1 MSVLELKAQLES
13 QQAAPEA
20 ELPEIELITEDG
32 IPLESAWHR
41 AQINLLIE
49 SMQHYWRDRKDYYAG
64 GNMFLYYSLEQARR
78 RYYRGPDFFV
88 VRGVDGTRPRKAWIV
103 WEEEGRYPDLII
115 ELISPTS
122 AELDRVLKK
131 QLYAEVFRTPEY
143 FWYDPA
149 ACELQGWHLTNSHYE
164 PLLPDERGLLWSRV
178 LELHLGLWEG
188 VYQGEASTWVRFYD
202 AQGKLVLLPEEELAL
217 YLEAERRRAER
228 LAQKLRELGIEP
240 DTI

>member
-1 MSVLELKAQLES
+1 MSVRELRAQLEAW
-13 QQAAPEA
+13 QNAPEA
-20 ELPEIELITEDG
+20 ELPVIHLITEDE

-49 SMQHYWRDRKDYYAG
+49 SLRHYWRDRRDYYVG

-88 VRGVDGTRPRKAWIV
+88 VKGVEGARPRQAWIV

-115 ELISPTS
+115 ELISPAS

-149 ACELQGWHLTNSHYE
+149 TRELQGWHLCNTHYE
-164 PLLPDERGLLWSRV
+164 PLLPNAQGLIWSRV

-188 VYQGEASTWVRFYD
+188 IYQGEAGTWVRFYD
-202 AQGKLVLLPEEELAL
+202 AEGNLVPLPEEELARL
-217 YLEAERRRAER
+217 LEAERQRAER
-228 LAQKLRELGIEP
+228 LAQKLRELGVEP
-240 DTI
+240 E

>member
-1 MSVLELKAQLES
+1 MSVLELRAQLES
-13 QQAAPEA
+13 WQTASEA
-20 ELPEIELITEDG
+20 ELPTVDLITEDG

-49 SMQHYWRDRKDYYAG
+49 SLRHHWRDRQDYYVG

-88 VRGVDGTRPRKAWIV
+88 VKGVDGTRPRDAWIV
-103 WEEEGRYPDLII
+103 WEEEGRYPDLIL

-122 AELDRVLKK
+122 AELDRVVKK

-143 FWYDPA
+143 FWYDPTTR
-149 ACELQGWHLTNSHYE
+149 ELQGWRLRETHYE
-164 PLLPDERGLLWSRV
+164 PLPPDERGLVWSRV
-178 LELHLGLWEG
+178 LGLHLGLWEG
-188 VYQGEASTWVRFYD
+188 VYQGEANSWVRFYTCE
-202 AQGKLVLLPEEELAL
+202 GNLVLLPEEELAIQ
-217 YLEAERRRAER
+217 LEQAQQRAER

-240 DTI
+240 E

>member
-1 MSVLELKAQLES
+1 MTVLELKAQLEAWQPS
-13 QQAAPEA
+13 PEVEIQAP
-20 ELPEIELITEDG
+20 PLITEDG

-49 SMQHYWRDRKDYYAG
+49 SLRHYWRDRQDYYVG

-88 VRGVDGTRPRKAWIV
+88 VKGVDGTRSRAAWIV

-122 AELDRVLKK
+122 AEMDRVLKK

-149 ACELQGWHLTNSHYE
+149 THELQGWHLSNSHYE
-164 PLLPDERGLLWSRV
+164 PLQPDARGFIWSCV

-188 VYQGEASTWVRFYD
+188 VYQGETGVWVRFYD
-202 AQGKLVLLPEEELAL
+202 AQGELVLLPEEELAL
-217 YLEAERRRAER
+217 RLEAERQRAER
-228 LAQKLRELGIEP
+228 LAQKLRELGVEP
-240 DTI
+240 E